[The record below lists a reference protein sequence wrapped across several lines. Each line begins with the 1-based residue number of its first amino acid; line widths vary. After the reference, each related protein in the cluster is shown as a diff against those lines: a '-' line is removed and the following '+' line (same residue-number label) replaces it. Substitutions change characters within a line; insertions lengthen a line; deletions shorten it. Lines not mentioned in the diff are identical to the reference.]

1 MNYTQIQQ
9 FLVLSKTMN
18 MTKAAKELYIT
29 QPALSH
35 ALAKMEDELGLKLVY
50 RDGNRLVLTEEGRK
64 IQKDFEA
71 IVHAYDDMNAH
82 ASMMREGRTEKITLG
97 FAGAITAFSSL
108 FTYGILSEFQG
119 ISIRKIFAEHEI
131 IDNMLQNGQIDFAIT
146 FPPLTGK
153 NIESRILVH
162 DPIQLAVAGGHP
174 LLKQFTIH
182 LEDLADYPLLCLT
195 DDNPFTAYCD
205 DLLRQHNAPPMHFQK
220 VSYHDLVSLV
230 DQGRNAG
237 QIASI
242 TTRKQFS
249 SWFGRGYRCMH
260 IADFDETMDSAIC
273 WRIDSYF
280 AYEYKELVDYLEKG
294 YDRVYYR
301 NYRNMKPSSK

>member
-35 ALAKMEDELGLKLVY
+35 ALSKMEDELGLKLVY

-64 IQKDFEA
+64 LQKDFEG
-71 IVHAYDDMNAH
+71 IVRAYDDMNLH
-82 ASMMREGRTEKITLG
+82 AAKMREERAEKITLG

-108 FTYGILSEFQG
+108 FTYGSLSDFHG

-146 FPPLTGK
+146 FPPLTGR
-153 NIESRILVH
+153 NVESRMLIR
-162 DPIQLAVAGGHP
+162 DPIMLAVAGGHP
-174 LLKQFTIH
+174 ILKQYSIH
-182 LEDLADYPLLCLT
+182 LEDLAKYPLLSLT
-195 DDNPFTAYCD
+195 DDNPFTSYCD
-205 DLLRQHNAPPMHFQK
+205 DLLRQHSAPPMRFEK
-220 VSYHDLVSLV
+220 ISYHDLVSVV
-230 DQGRNAG
+230 DQGRNG
-237 QIASI
+237 GKILSI

-260 IADFDETMDSAIC
+260 IADFDESLDSAIC
-273 WRIDSYF
+273 WRADSSF
-280 AYEYKELVDYLEKG
+280 AYEYKELVDYLESS

-301 NYRNMKPSSK
+301 NYRNMKPPAK